1 MNSDIKTLEELFLK
15 ILHLYTVI
23 GRKPKD
29 YGTGDLLYLTE
40 VHTIIM
46 VGKNEELNMTKLAE
60 MMGVTKGA
68 ISQTV
73 RKLTAKNLIVKLKN
87 TSNNKEFNLKLTEK
101 GRIVYSKQEAYNAG
115 IFSFAE
121 SLYMKAKPQDREIVK
136 QLFIQVIQNMQGR
149 VRA

>member
-1 MNSDIKTLEELFLK
+1 MNSEIKTLEELFLK

-46 VGKNEELNMTKLAE
+46 VGKNKELNMTKLAE

-68 ISQTV
+68 ISQTI
-73 RKLTAKNLIVKLKN
+73 RKLSAKNLIVKQN
-87 TSNNKEFNLKLTEK
+87 STNNKEFNLKLTEK
-101 GRIVYSKQEAYNAG
+101 GKIVYDKQEAFNAG

>member
-1 MNSDIKTLEELFLK
+1 MNSEIKTLEELFLK

-46 VGKNEELNMTKLAE
+46 VGKNKELNMTKLAE

-68 ISQTV
+68 ISQTI
-73 RKLTAKNLIVKLKN
+73 RKLSAKNLIVKQN
-87 TSNNKEFNLKLTEK
+87 STNNKEFNLKLTEK
-101 GRIVYSKQEAYNAG
+101 GRIVYDKQEAFNAG